1 MDNNIEEPIVDF
13 MKVEWQRGRT
23 PSDIKDICLQLCSDY
38 LGGVWPQVSIDD
50 IQVKRLSGGLTN
62 QLYYCALNE
71 DLRNSD
77 TTEPQEVV
85 LRLYEAKHFNN
96 MDNEGNERLSD
107 TIISVLVSE
116 YNLGPKIY
124 GLFESGQ
131 ILKYYKHKPFR
142 SDEQNDAKLVDELG
156 KRLAQIHAMDVPIK
170 KKCISLLD
178 TFGSFYKEANNSYDL
193 QTLYEECNCQSLMT
207 YDLKGELEWLQK
219 TIKDIDSPVMFT
231 HVDFRGNNIMV
242 TESDGLVI

>member
-23 PSDIKDICLQLCSDY
+23 PDGIKDICFQLCADY
-38 LGGVWPQVSIDD
+38 LGGVWSQVSIDD
-50 IQVKRLSGGLTN
+50 IHVKRLSGGLTN

-131 ILKYYKHKPFR
+131 ILKYYKVLYNCMIFLFDCHLF
-142 SDEQNDAKLVDELG
+142 SNFIQS
-156 KRLAQIHAMDVPIK
+156 
-170 KKCISLLD
+170 ISPLD
-178 TFGSFYKEANNSYDL
+178 LTNKMMPNWSTNWP
-193 QTLYEECNCQSLMT
+193 
-207 YDLKGELEWLQK
+207 KG
-219 TIKDIDSPVMFT
+219 
-231 HVDFRGNNIMV
+231 
-242 TESDGLVI
+242 